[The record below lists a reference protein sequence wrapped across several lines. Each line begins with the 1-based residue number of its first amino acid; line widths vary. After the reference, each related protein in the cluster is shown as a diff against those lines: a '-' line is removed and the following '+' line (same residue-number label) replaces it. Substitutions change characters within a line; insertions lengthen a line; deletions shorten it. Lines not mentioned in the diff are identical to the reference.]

1 VGTRSSGELAPG
13 AQGLVK
19 KPGRGQSPRGKSR
32 APEPPAA
39 PPAVVAEPPVVAP
52 PSAASSSAERT
63 SRPKSLLDRL
73 VAALPL
79 AALVVVAA
87 FAIRRLDD
95 FDTWWHLA
103 SGRWIVQNGSIP
115 DRDVLSFTVPQNEWI
130 NLQWLYDVLLY
141 AVWSVGGD
149 SGLVIASAAC
159 FVLTFAL
166 LARHLGRYTGALA
179 TTLLLVWVAA
189 TVNERFLI
197 RPEMASFPLLAA
209 IQLVLAQGRDDSRR
223 LRWLVPLMV
232 LWANMHSLFIL
243 GVAAIVCAIAGAIV
257 AGLPILPAGW
267 RRDSEWPAAARRDL
281 FVWGGAAIAATLLN
295 PYFLRAILFPIE
307 LMTRIDGSSPVY
319 GVIGEF
325 RPPFSG
331 YFLTFA
337 LGSYQVFVFTF
348 AALAVL
354 AGAIRAFSSE
364 RRSAPVSVGPTGR
377 FDIGAVV
384 FAAALAY
391 LSLLARR
398 NVGIFAIGA
407 VPLVAACAGVLI
419 ARLPRAAFAPPVMRG
434 GAALVLAGSI
444 AICAS
449 VASND
454 WYARTGETHEF
465 GLGTFDSNFQE
476 RATEFFREQKLPGPM
491 FNDMT
496 AGGYLTWDDP
506 TGKGVY
512 VDGRLEVYD
521 TPFFGAYL
529 QSLSN
534 MQQWKKDADAR
545 GIQSVMIF
553 HRWGNRHPFVRAL
566 MSTPEW
572 KLVYHDETVVGFV
585 RAGENTEKI
594 ALARDAFQTKWRQK
608 TTEAI
613 GGPAATF
620 AWQWPID
627 RYTGQLAYARLLET
641 IGEPAE
647 ALAWYEK
654 AIAGGLPKDQ
664 EIDTRQT
671 AAQYY
676 GQARQYS
683 QARLHIERAA
693 ALDPTNKTTQELMAR
708 LNAVSK

>member
-1 VGTRSSGELAPG
+1 
-13 AQGLVK
+13 
-19 KPGRGQSPRGKSR
+19 
-32 APEPPAA
+32 
-39 PPAVVAEPPVVAP
+39 
-52 PSAASSSAERT
+52 
-63 SRPKSLLDRL
+63 L

-115 DRDVLSFTVPQNEWI
+115 DHDVLSFTVPQNEWI

-141 AVWSVGGD
+141 AVFQMGGD
-149 SGLVIASAAC
+149 SALVVASAVC
-159 FVLTFAL
+159 FVATFAL
-166 LARHLGRYTGALA
+166 LARHLGRYTGAIT

-209 IQLVLAQGRDDSRR
+209 IQLVLAEGRTNARM
-223 LRWLVPLMV
+223 LRWLVPLMI

-243 GVAAIVCAIAGAIV
+243 GIGAIVCAMAGAVV

-281 FVWGGAAIAATLLN
+281 FVWGGAAIAATLVN
-295 PYFLRAILFPIE
+295 PYFLRALLFPIE

-337 LGSYQVFVFTF
+337 LGSYQVFVITF
-348 AALAVL
+348 VALAVL
-354 AGAIRAFSSE
+354 AGLVRAFANE
-364 RRSAPVSVGPTGR
+364 RRTAAVSATAEPAGR
-377 FDIGAVV
+377 FDVGAVA
-384 FAAALAY
+384 FALALAY

-407 VPLVAACAGVLI
+407 VPLVAACAGVLL
-419 ARLPRAAFAPPVMRG
+419 AKLPRGAFAPAVVRS
-434 GAALVLAGSI
+434 GAALVVAGAA
-444 AICAS
+444 AICVS
-449 VASND
+449 VATND

-465 GLGTFDSNFQE
+465 GLGTFESNFQP
-476 RATEFFREQKLPGPM
+476 RAVEFFREQKLPGPM

-496 AGGYLTWDDP
+496 AGGYLTWADP

-534 MQQWKKDADAR
+534 LQLWKRDADAR
-545 GIQSVMIF
+545 GIQSVMVF
-553 HRWGNRHPFVRAL
+553 HRWSNRQPFVRAL
-566 MSTPEW
+566 MQTQEW
-572 KLVYHDETVVGFV
+572 KLVYHDETVVILV
-585 RAGENTEKI
+585 RAAGNAEKI
-594 ALARDAFQTKWRQK
+594 ALARDAFATTWQK
-608 TTEAI
+608 RTADSLGAPSTA
-613 GGPAATF
+613 P
-620 AWQWPID
+620 WQWPID
-627 RYTGQLAYARLLET
+627 RYTGQIAYARLLET

-647 ALAWYEK
+647 ALRWFEK
-654 AIAGGLPKDQ
+654 AIAGGLPKDY
-664 EIDTRQT
+664 EVETRNRV
-671 AAQYY
+671 AQYY
-676 GQARQYS
+676 AQARQFS
-683 QARLHIERAA
+683 QARMHLERSAA
-693 ALDPTNKTTQELMAR
+693 VDPDNTDTREMLAR
-708 LNAVSK
+708 LNAIAK